1 MSAHTWQSEVF
12 WPFLGPQTVT
22 LLSFFASKKKDAPSL
37 SLLEEGLKEVYRYGE
52 KDSGTI
58 L

>member
-1 MSAHTWQSEVF
+1 
-12 WPFLGPQTVT
+12 
-22 LLSFFASKKKDAPSL
+22 LLSFFASKKKGAPSL
-37 SLLEEGLKEVYRYGE
+37 FLLEEGLKEVYRYGE